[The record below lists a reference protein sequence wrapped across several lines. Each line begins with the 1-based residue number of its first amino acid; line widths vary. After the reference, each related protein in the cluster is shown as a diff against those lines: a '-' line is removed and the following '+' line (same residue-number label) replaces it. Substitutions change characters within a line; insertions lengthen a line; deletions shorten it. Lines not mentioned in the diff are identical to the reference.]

1 VHGDV
6 TGSVIP
12 PLFPS
17 TTYAR
22 DVAAGGYDLRH
33 LQGAARVP
41 DAYLVLPE
49 GGGPDGASS
58 PPPEIPS
65 DGEPHR
71 RRPLMYARA
80 DNPSYHQAESVLAA
94 LDGGQ
99 DCALFSSG
107 MAAVAAVASAVVTRG
122 TRCVV
127 PSRCYFAVRVFFAA
141 HCEKVGATIALYD
154 VEKGVGE
161 LEAALRGERDERRRR
176 GGGEGGE
183 GKDEGSSGDDVSA
196 RFRTSLVWVET
207 PANPTWHVADV
218 AAITAA
224 TARTFEGEDT
234 TRRRRHHP
242 KKKTPPEDHN
252 TPSKTGPPPPR
263 PVVCVD
269 ATALT
274 PLLCRPLAL
283 GADLAMH
290 SATKYLNGH
299 SDVLAGALI
308 AKDRS
313 AAHWAAVKSAR
324 VLNGAVLGA
333 FEAWLLL
340 RGLRTLHARVE
351 RQSDSAMRLAEALEA
366 HPAVLEV
373 LYPGL
378 PSHPGHAIARRQQSA
393 AAYDPDAAERDGE
406 EGGSEGEGEDGE
418 GGEGCEG
425 SEGGAPPSN
434 RRRRRRMSDDDGA
447 ETTKARRSARM
458 YGGML
463 SIRVR
468 GGREAALRALSRAKV
483 WVPATSLGGVE
494 SLAEHRRSVEGAGSG
509 CPEDLLRLSVG
520 LEDWRDLR
528 DDLFEALGGGGVRS

>member
-1 VHGDV
+1 
-6 TGSVIP
+6 
-12 PLFPS
+12 
-17 TTYAR
+17 
-22 DVAAGGYDLRH
+22 
-33 LQGAARVP
+33 
-41 DAYLVLPE
+41 
-49 GGGPDGASS
+49 
-58 PPPEIPS
+58 
-65 DGEPHR
+65 
-71 RRPLMYARA
+71 MYARA

-141 HCEKVGATIALYD
+141 HCEKVGATMAMYD

-161 LEAALRGERDERRRR
+161 LEAALRGERDERRGGG
-176 GGGEGGE
+176 GGGEGEEEEDGE
-183 GKDEGSSGDDVSA
+183 DEGSSGDDGSARRRSSGSA

-218 AAITAA
+218 AAIAAA
-224 TARTFEGEDT
+224 TARAFEGEDT
-234 TRRRRHHP
+234 TRSRRQHHHP
-242 KKKTPPEDHN
+242 KKKTPPPEDH
-252 TPSKTGPPPPR
+252 TPPSKTPGPPPPPPPR

-393 AAYDPDAAERDGE
+393 AAYDPDAEERE
-406 EGGSEGEGEDGE
+406 
-418 GGEGCEG
+418 
-425 SEGGAPPSN
+425 
-434 RRRRRRMSDDDGA
+434 RR
-447 ETTKARRSARM
+447 
-458 YGGML
+458 
-463 SIRVR
+463 
-468 GGREAALRALSRAKV
+468 
-483 WVPATSLGGVE
+483 
-494 SLAEHRRSVEGAGSG
+494 
-509 CPEDLLRLSVG
+509 
-520 LEDWRDLR
+520 
-528 DDLFEALGGGGVRS
+528 GGGGFC

>member
-1 VHGDV
+1 MHGDV

-58 PPPEIPS
+58 PPPEPS
-65 DGEPHR
+65 ASPDDGKPHR

-141 HCEKVGATIALYD
+141 HCEKVGATMALYD

-161 LEAALRGERDERRRR
+161 LEAALRGERDERRGGG
-176 GGGEGGE
+176 GGGEGEEEDGE
-183 GKDEGSSGDDVSA
+183 DEASSGEDGSARRRSSGSA

-224 TARTFEGEDT
+224 TARAFEGEDT
-234 TRRRRHHP
+234 TRRSRHHP
-242 KKKTPPEDHN
+242 KKKTPPEDHT

-393 AAYDPDAAERDGE
+393 AAYDPDARRRETRR
-406 EGGSEGEGEDGE
+406 EGGS
-418 GGEGCEG
+418 
-425 SEGGAPPSN
+425 
-434 RRRRRRMSDDDGA
+434 
-447 ETTKARRSARM
+447 
-458 YGGML
+458 
-463 SIRVR
+463 R
-468 GGREAALRALSRAKV
+468 GR
-483 WVPATSLGGVE
+483 
-494 SLAEHRRSVEGAGSG
+494 
-509 CPEDLLRLSVG
+509 
-520 LEDWRDLR
+520 
-528 DDLFEALGGGGVRS
+528 